1 MHTQAHLFIYAFLFY
16 SLNKSTP
23 VLCSIFSDKKCNSFH
38 DIRLFKIVLS
48 WEDNALTLKKVRKKI
63 GSRKGIEKGKDKR
76 ERRNGKWGE
85 GGRGSEDK

>member
-23 VLCSIFSDKKCNSFH
+23 VLSSIFSDKKCNSFH

-63 GSRKGIEKGKDKR
+63 GSRKGIEKGKDKK
-76 ERRNGKWGE
+76 GKEKWE
-85 GGRGSEDK
+85 MGGRGKGKRR